1 MKTPIVTIKYSQTH
15 THRLICIHRYIH
27 KTGTYYLHMHTP
39 EAKKEYEHTDSQ
51 RQAYILRHRERET
64 HRNVYKHTHMLTN
77 SWMNMHKETYTD
89 INSHAGRH

>member
-51 RQAYILRHRERET
+51 RQAYVLGTEKEKPTEMYTST
-64 HRNVYKHTHMLTN
+64 HTC
-77 SWMNMHKETYTD
+77 
-89 INSHAGRH
+89 